1 MINQVH
7 AGRAEVSS
15 LPILS
20 GPSSYSDKVVCAFLL
35 VALLAWRSLDGDWSC
50 SVTHM
55 LIHFLLLER
64 EGSLVSDFRPC
75 LSTLAAS
82 GASAVTRSTTGGLF
96 LCTLTFAL
104 ISDKPRHDPS
114 PW

>member
-7 AGRAEVSS
+7 GGRAEESS

-35 VALLAWRSLDGDWSC
+35 AALLAWRSLDGDWSC
-50 SVTHM
+50 PVTHV
-55 LIHFLLLER
+55 LTHFLLLER

-82 GASAVTRSTTGGLF
+82 GASAVTGSTTGGLF
-96 LCTLTFAL
+96 VSVYTDICSHL
-104 ISDKPRHDPS
+104 
-114 PW
+114 